1 MFTDTVTRYSY
12 RNRQFSLSG
21 AIQDLVF
28 RGKLSGYERE
38 ASQEVARALN
48 RSSDGFFM
56 PLSTRATYVTGTPEY
71 GGRLVATDLLADNF
85 IDALRSRSVTQTL
98 GATVLT
104 GLKGNVSIPRQ
115 ISASNTYW
123 VTENSP
129 LTQSEATFDH
139 VTMSPKTLGTRSTYT
154 RLMLQQSTPDIESI
168 IRNDMAM
175 GLALE
180 LDRAALVGSGT
191 NNQPSGVFYQTNIPT
206 YAMGT
211 HGGGFIDASASSGS
225 GIDPLIE
232 LEGLVA
238 GSNAPINGTW
248 GYVTNAKVTSSL
260 RKLKTSGGYNYLSG
274 IRPLSDPDN
283 GNFIVGSGLPQ
294 NQLRVNGYP
303 LFSTNSIPSNLT
315 KGNGTGLSG
324 VIFGVWSELLIG
336 LWGGLEILVN
346 PYGSDDFSRGNV
358 SVRAMLTCD
367 IAVKHTNSF
376 AVIKDILA

>member
-12 RNRQFSLSG
+12 RNRQFSLSS
-21 AIQDLVF
+21 AIQDMVF

-38 ASQEVARALN
+38 ASQEVSRALN

-56 PLSTRATYVTGTPEY
+56 PLSTRATYVTGTPEH
-71 GGRLVATDLLADNF
+71 GGRLVATDLLSDNF
-85 IDALRSRSVTQTL
+85 IDVLRARSVTQTL

-115 ISASNTYW
+115 ITATNTYW
-123 VTENSP
+123 VSENDP
-129 LTQSEATFDH
+129 ITKDEATFDH

-180 LDRAALVGSGT
+180 LDRAALVGTGV
-191 NNQPSGVFYQTNIPT
+191 NAQPLGVFNQVGIPT
-206 YAMGT
+206 YSMGNNGNPFT
-211 HGGGFIDASASSGS
+211 NSSATSGS

-232 LEGLVA
+232 VEGLVA
-238 GSNAPINGTW
+238 ASNAPINGTW

-260 RKLKTSGGYNYLSG
+260 RKLKTSGGYSYLSG
-274 IRPLSDPDN
+274 TRPLTDPDN
-283 GNFIVGSGLPQ
+283 GNFIVGTGLPQ
-294 NQLRVNGYP
+294 NQLKVNGYP
-303 LFSTNSIPSNLT
+303 LFSTNSVPSNLT

-324 VIFGVWSELLIG
+324 LLFGVWSELLIG

-367 IAVKHTNSF
+367 IAVKHVNSF
-376 AVIKDILA
+376 AVIKDVVA